1 MACMPVAGRTRMHAI
16 CGAHPSGRYV
26 LGGIAYNMTQRGMQF
41 GLEAMPH
48 IELWR
53 QLPGLVK
60 ADYYRQSHPAW
71 REARHDRI
79 V

>member
-1 MACMPVAGRTRMHAI
+1 
-16 CGAHPSGRYV
+16 
-26 LGGIAYNMTQRGMQF
+26 MTQRGMQF

-60 ADYYRQSHPAW
+60 ANYYRQSHPAW